1 MLCKGHRDHEAVG
14 GCQWKYSGLRLQ
26 KPQRRLYRPRLLAG
40 VPEGPC
46 GIPELQKFQ
55 VVLPGYQMKAMSIE
69 PPYKL
74 IFAEPTPSDK
84 IISIIKEDDHYD
96 GCNSLSGFL
105 SKR

>member
-1 MLCKGHRDHEAVG
+1 MKALVDANGNTRDRDYKNLKDGYPVQERLAKELHR
-14 GCQWKYSGLRLQ
+14 
-26 KPQRRLYRPRLLAG
+26 LAG